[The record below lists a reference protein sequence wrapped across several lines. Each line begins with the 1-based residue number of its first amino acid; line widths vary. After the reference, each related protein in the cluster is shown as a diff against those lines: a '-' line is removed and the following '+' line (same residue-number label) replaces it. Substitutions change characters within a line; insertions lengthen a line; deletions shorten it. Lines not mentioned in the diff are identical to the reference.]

1 MATIETHVKT
11 VTEVIKNSGN
21 FTIHCFSDKK
31 ADGTTTPSIF
41 KTQVLQEP
49 MEIDNVS
56 GKEGELMLSYEGE
69 KSGNLVNG
77 ELIIDP
83 DNDDANKYS
92 RGGTNNTDLI
102 YTE

>member
-1 MATIETHVKT
+1 MATIETHIKT
-11 VTEVIKNSGN
+11 VTEVSKNSGD

-31 ADGTTTPSIF
+31 ADDTTTPSVF
-41 KTQVLQEP
+41 KAQILQEP
-49 MEIDNVS
+49 MDIDNVS

-69 KSGNLVNG
+69 RCGHLVNG

-83 DNDDANKYS
+83 DNDDVNKYN
-92 RGGTNNTDLI
+92 RGGTDNTDLI